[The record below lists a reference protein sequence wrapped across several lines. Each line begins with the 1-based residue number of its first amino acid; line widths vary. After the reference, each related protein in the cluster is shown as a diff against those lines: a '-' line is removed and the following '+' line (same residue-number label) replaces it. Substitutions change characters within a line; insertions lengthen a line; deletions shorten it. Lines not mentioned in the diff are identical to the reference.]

1 MSRVSRQAQVQPG
14 EAGRGTQPLLH
25 TAQVSIGG
33 WVGGLSG
40 LCPCEMVSSQQIRSV
55 QPLS

>member
-33 WVGGLSG
+33 WVGCLV
-40 LCPCEMVSSQQIRSV
+40 CVRV
-55 QPLS
+55 KW